1 MKEVKVGDFVEV
13 DFGTGR
19 TTGEVIKVNVK
30 TIWVKIL
37 WAGKNIEI
45 KRHLEKHGIVI
56 LD

>member
-30 TIWVKIL
+30 TIWVKIDR
-37 WAGKNIEI
+37 KS
-45 KRHLEKHGIVI
+45 VV
-56 LD
+56 